1 MCKCFKAALL
11 SDMKRLLRRSR
22 DVDFA
27 DQGMGWHFFSI
38 SWVKNRRQE
47 CPKCPL
53 LPAAGCYF
61 EPCDMN
67 IKNYFGFRFSLPALL
82 PFKNGKFYFQ
92 SCQKPRK
99 GRPGHSHVVTSY
111 QEQSQC
117 QNKLRGSHC
126 GDQIHFVFL
135 YSATAKLS
143 TKLCETADVTSNLC
157 SDLELLESIECESL
171 TSEVESETELEIEKE
186 AIQNQ
191 KVLT

>member
-1 MCKCFKAALL
+1 
-11 SDMKRLLRRSR
+11 MKRLLRRSR

-53 LPAAGCYF
+53 SPAAGCYF

-67 IKNYFGFRFSLPALL
+67 IKNYFGFRFSLPTLL

-99 GRPGHSHVVTSY
+99 GRPRHSHIVTSY
-111 QEQSQC
+111 QERSRC
-117 QNKLRGSHC
+117 QNKLLGLHC
-126 GDQIHFVFL
+126 RDLIHYVFL
-135 YSATAKLS
+135 YSATTRLS
-143 TKLCETADVTSNLC
+143 TKLHVYETADVTSNLS
-157 SDLELLESIECESL
+157 SDLELLESFECESP
-171 TSEVESETELEIEKE
+171 TSEVESETELAIKKE

-191 KVLT
+191 KILT